1 MSVIICDEIFR
12 LTLKMTPVGNEFTR
26 SKQLKRRLHVI
37 GTNDWLR
44 RALTLDELIKEGAK
58 VVLKPIL
65 KPVLIKI
72 LV

>member
-1 MSVIICDEIFR
+1 MNSRGV
-12 LTLKMTPVGNEFTR
+12 
-26 SKQLKRRLHVI
+26 KQLKRRLHVI

-58 VVLKPIL
+58 VVLKAIL